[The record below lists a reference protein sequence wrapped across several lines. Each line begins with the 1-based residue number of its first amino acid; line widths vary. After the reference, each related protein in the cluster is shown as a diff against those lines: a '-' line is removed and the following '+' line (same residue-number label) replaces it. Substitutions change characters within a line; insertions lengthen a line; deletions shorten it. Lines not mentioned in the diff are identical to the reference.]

1 MYIGQRLLVKH
12 NGVLQEGNV
21 EQIFQE
27 DLEIKLDNNIII
39 MRKFWETHKVE
50 IKNEENS

>member
-12 NGVLQEGNV
+12 DGVLQEGNV

-27 DLEIKLDNNIII
+27 DLEIKLDSNAII
-39 MRKFWETHKVE
+39 MRKFWEVRRIDEKE
-50 IKNEENS
+50 IETN